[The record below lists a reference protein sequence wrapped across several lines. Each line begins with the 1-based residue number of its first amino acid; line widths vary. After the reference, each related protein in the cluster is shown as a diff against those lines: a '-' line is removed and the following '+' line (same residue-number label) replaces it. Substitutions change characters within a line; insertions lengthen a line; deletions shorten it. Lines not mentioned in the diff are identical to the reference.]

1 MGNVVVVGAQW
12 GDEGK
17 GKIVDWLSNR
27 ADVVVR
33 FQGGHNAGHTLVIDG
48 VTYKLSLMPSGI
60 VRPGKLS
67 VIGNGVVIDPWALV
81 AEIDRLQGQG
91 IDISRE
97 NLRIAGNAT
106 LASEPGRDNLVYRA
120 LDELR
125 RELKL
130 RRGLRAVLTKQIPV
144 GRGLGGGSSDAAAAL
159 VALLRLAGRR
169 VEAASLFEIAA
180 RLGAD
185 VPFFLR
191 GGRALGVG
199 RGDEIYP
206 LPDGARL
213 SLLVVSPSD
222 IAVPTRDAY
231 QWLARRLTKRPDPT
245 KLFRFCALCWNPQGG
260 ALSNDFEAAVFPRY
274 SRLAAIKRELFRQG
288 AAEAS
293 LAGSGSAVF
302 GIFRNP
308 AKARRAARAF
318 PKDQVFV
325 CSTVSRAEYRRKMGG
340 PDFA

>member
-1 MGNVVVVGAQW
+1 MKSILVPAYAKVNLCLDILARRTDGYH
-12 GDEGK
+12 ELRT
-17 GKIVDWLSNR
+17 I
-27 ADVVVR
+27 
-33 FQGGHNAGHTLVIDG
+33 FQTIGLRDTLALELGQNDRID
-48 VTYKLSLMPSGI
+48 LRI
-60 VRPGKLS
+60 
-67 VIGNGVVIDPWALV
+67 IGNSAL
-81 AEIDRLQGQG
+81 
-91 IDISRE
+91 
-97 NLRIAGNAT
+97 AGE
-106 LASEPGRDNLVYRA
+106 LGRDNLVYRA

-125 RELKL
+125 RELRL
-130 RRGLRAVLTKQIPV
+130 RHGLRAVLTKRIPV

-159 VALLRLAGRR
+159 IALLRLTGKRI
-169 VEAASLFEIAA
+169 EAARLVEIASG
-180 RLGAD
+180 LGAD

-206 LPDGARL
+206 LPDAARTPV
-213 SLLVVSPSD
+213 LVVSPCD

-231 QWLARRLTKRPDPT
+231 RWLARQLTKRPNPS
-245 KLFRFCALCWNPQGG
+245 KLWRFCALCWSPQGG

-274 SRLAAIKRELFRQG
+274 SRLAEIKRELLRQG

-302 GIFRNP
+302 GIFRNL

>member
-1 MGNVVVVGAQW
+1 MKSVLVPAYAKVNLRLDILGRRSDGYHELRTIFQT
-12 GDEGK
+12 
-17 GKIVDWLSNR
+17 IS
-27 ADVVVR
+27 VR
-33 FQGGHNAGHTLVIDG
+33 DT
-48 VTYKLSLMPSGI
+48 LSLEVSGDSRI
-60 VRPGKLS
+60 DLRI
-67 VIGNGVVIDPWALV
+67 IGNPAL
-81 AEIDRLQGQG
+81 
-91 IDISRE
+91 
-97 NLRIAGNAT
+97 AG
-106 LASEPGRDNLVYRA
+106 EPGPDNLVYRA

-125 RELKL
+125 RELQIKQ
-130 RRGLRAVLTKQIPV
+130 GLRAVLTKRIPV

-159 VALLRLAGRR
+159 IALLKLTGKRIEADRL
-169 VEAASLFEIAA
+169 VEIAS

-191 GGRALGVG
+191 GGRALGIG

-206 LPDGARL
+206 LPDVARA
-213 SLLVVSPSD
+213 SILVVSPSD

-231 QWLARRLTKRPDPT
+231 RWLARRLTKRPDPT
-245 KLFRFCALCWNPQGG
+245 KLWRFCALCWSPQGG

-274 SRLAAIKRELFRQG
+274 TRLAAIKRELLRQG

-302 GIFRNP
+302 AVFRNP
-308 AKARRAARAF
+308 AMARRAARAF
-318 PKDQVFV
+318 PMDQVFV